1 MPSSP
6 DPWYPL
12 TMNSGAVLRNRFMLA
27 PMTTNAS
34 DPDGQVSSPELGYLA
49 RRGATQF
56 GAVIT
61 SCAYIHPDGRA
72 WHGIGA
78 MDERHLESLRAVA
91 TAARGNGGTAILQ
104 IYDGGRIA
112 LPELA
117 GPQGIRGPSPI
128 PSARPNAAVPRELT
142 DFEIRELIKGF
153 GTAAE
158 LGIRAGFDGVEI
170 HGANHY
176 LIHQFFSPR
185 ANQRDDEWGG
195 DLERRARFALLI
207 TREVRAAVGPDAI
220 VGFRLTPFESESQG
234 YTLDESAS
242 LAGYLAEEG
251 IDYIHVS
258 MDDFRR
264 NSPQPEDRDWTKARV
279 RVESRNPIDTISA
292 IVAGRC
298 AVVASG
304 GIRTMA
310 DAQDALAAGAD
321 LLAIG
326 RAALID
332 PEWVE
337 KLKTDAEQSI
347 RTELPDDEAEI
358 ESHLTIPA
366 RMVRY
371 LLSRPGWIP
380 RMTSS
385 GTK

>member
-12 TMNSGAVLRNRFMLA
+12 TMNSGAMLRNRFMLA

-34 DPDGQVSSPELGYLA
+34 DPDGQVSKPELGYLA

-56 GAVIT
+56 GAVVT
-61 SCAYIHPDGRA
+61 SCAYVHPDGRA

-78 MDERHLESLRAVA
+78 MDDRHLNSLSAVA
-91 TAARGNGGTAILQ
+91 TAARGADGTAILQ
-104 IYDGGRIA
+104 IYDGGRIS

-128 PSARPNAAVPRELT
+128 PSARPNALVPRELA
-142 DFEIRELIKGF
+142 DNEIRQLINAF
-153 GTAAE
+153 GIAAK
-158 LGIRAGFDGVEI
+158 LGIRAGFDGIEI

-185 ANQRDDEWGG
+185 ANQRSDEWGG
-195 DLERRARFALLI
+195 DLNRRMRLPLQIARD
-207 TREVRAAVGPDAI
+207 VRAAVGPSVI
-220 VGFRLTPFESESQG
+220 VGFRLTPFESEAQG
-234 YTLDESAS
+234 YTLDESAC
-242 LAGYLAEEG
+242 LAENLVNEG
-251 IDYIHVS
+251 VDYIHVS

-264 NSPQPEDRDWTKARV
+264 NSPQPEDRDWTKTRE
-279 RVESRNPIDTISA
+279 RVESRNPIATIST
-292 IVAGRC
+292 VVDGRC

-310 DAQDALAAGAD
+310 DARDALAAGAD
-321 LLAIG
+321 LLAVG

-332 PEWVE
+332 PEWVD
-337 KLKTDAEQSI
+337 KLKLDAERDI
-347 RTELPDDEAEI
+347 RTQLPSDETEI
-358 ESHLTIPA
+358 EAGLTIPA

-380 RMTSS
+380 RTTSS